1 MTISTAQRNPNGE
14 TAEQIVATARA
25 LRTQYL
31 VSLIGAAGRRIAAA
45 FAAVRAAQAR
55 RQALQAINMLDKH
68 TLVDVGLDRYVGTG
82 TGTVAVPA
90 NENRPRNVA

>member
-45 FAAVRAAQAR
+45 FVAVRAAQAR

-68 TLVDVGLDRYVGTG
+68 TLVDVGLDRCVG

>member
-82 TGTVAVPA
+82 TVAVPA

>member
-1 MTISTAQRNPNGE
+1 VTIRTAQRNPSGE

-31 VSLIGAAGRRIAAA
+31 VSLIQAAGRRIAAA
-45 FAAVRAAQAR
+45 VAAVRAAQAR
-55 RQALQAINMLDKH
+55 REALQAINTLDRH
-68 TLVDVGLDRYVGTG
+68 TLVDVGLDRFVGNVG
-82 TGTVAVPA
+82 VPA

>member
-1 MTISTAQRNPNGE
+1 VTISTAQRNPNGE

-45 FAAVRAAQAR
+45 FFAVRAAQAR

-82 TGTVAVPA
+82 TVAVPA

>member
-31 VSLIGAAGRRIAAA
+31 VSLIQAAGRRIAAA
-45 FAAVRAAQAR
+45 VAAVRAAQAR
-55 RQALQAINMLDKH
+55 REALQAINTLDRH
-68 TLVDVGLDRYVGTG
+68 TLVDVGLDRFVGNVG
-82 TGTVAVPA
+82 VPA

>member
-1 MTISTAQRNPNGE
+1 MTISTAQRNPSGE

-31 VSLIGAAGRRIAAA
+31 VSLIQAAGRRIAAA
-45 FAAVRAAQAR
+45 VAAVRAAQAR
-55 RQALQAINMLDKH
+55 REALQAINTLDRH
-68 TLVDVGLDRYVGTG
+68 TLVDVGLDRFVGNVG
-82 TGTVAVPA
+82 VPA